1 MKVVAIVGYHN
12 SGKTTLAERL
22 VKALKEKGYRVGYV
36 KHDPKGHGVTDREGS
51 DTWRI
56 HSLGVKTALLAPGRL
71 TLWERREDDPLSL
84 VREHFKDCEVV
95 LLEGYKGLREVP
107 KIVVGDLRV
116 ENEILRVAGTE
127 EVDHIIEVIEKMEEN
142 LL

>member
-22 VKALKEKGYRVGYV
+22 VKALGEKGYRVGYV

-56 HSLGVKTALLAPGRL
+56 HRLGVKTALLSPGKA
-71 TLWERREDDPLSL
+71 TLWECREDDPLSL
-84 VREHFKDCEVV
+84 IREHFRDCDVV
-95 LLEGYKGLREVP
+95 LLEGYKGLSVSIRIPTRGWKPTASAAVTGP
-107 KIVVGDLRV
+107 
-116 ENEILRVAGTE
+116 TTSP
-127 EVDHIIEVIEKMEEN
+127 
-142 LL
+142 

>member
-22 VKALKEKGYRVGYV
+22 VKALGEKGYRVGYV

-56 HSLGVKTALLAPGRL
+56 HRLGVKTALLSPGKA
-71 TLWERREDDPLSL
+71 TLWECREDDPLSL
-84 VREHFKDCEVV
+84 IREHFRDCDVV
-95 LLEGYKGLREVP
+95 LLEGYKGLRDIP
-107 KIVVGDLRV
+107 KIVIGDLRV
-116 ENEILRVAGTE
+116 ENAILRVAGTE
-127 EVDHIIEVIEKMEEN
+127 EVDHIIRVIAEMEEN
-142 LL
+142 LP